1 MRWLVLASILAL
13 ATTTAHAQAT
23 RSNPAFLGI
32 GMHDVHGQPP
42 GGGPVLGP
50 CVIDS
55 ITRGSGAKAAGLAYG
70 DVLRAFDGVPVA
82 NCDAVLHAVQAHEP
96 NDVVTVRVQ
105 RDGRAVELTA
115 QLLSRDEILRRRLVG
130 QPMVATDLYAVG
142 TSASIDLS
150 ELRGKTAIIGWFDA
164 RHCTGCD
171 AVFAKLA
178 AWSRAQAD
186 KPGVTRPVAIAVTA
200 GDRDNPKAEHL
211 PSLDVTLALADRA
224 LYDEFT
230 IPDGERIHFTVVD
243 SRGVI
248 DYVAPVS
255 PTADDVDAALD
266 ELFAAAEQAAHRT
279 LR

>member
-1 MRWLVLASILAL
+1 MRWPALASILAL
-13 ATTTAHAQAT
+13 ATTAAHAQAT

-32 GMHDVHGQPP
+32 GMHDLQGQPP
-42 GGGPVLGP
+42 GGGPALGP
-50 CVIDS
+50 CMIDS
-55 ITRGSGAKAAGLAYG
+55 ITRGSGAKAAGLGYG

-82 NCDAVLHAVQAHEP
+82 NCDGVLRAVQAHEP
-96 NDVVTVRVQ
+96 GDVVKVSVQ
-105 RDGRAVELTA
+105 RDGRVVEVTA

-130 QPMVATDLYAVG
+130 QPIVG
-142 TSASIDLS
+142 TELYGVDAKASIDLS
-150 ELRGKTAIIGWFDA
+150 ALRGKTAIIGWFDA
-164 RHCTGCD
+164 QRCTGCA

-186 KPGVTRPVAIAVTA
+186 KPGIARPIALAVTA
-200 GDRDNPKAEHL
+200 GDRDDVKAAHL
-211 PSLDVTLALADRA
+211 PSLDVPLALAERS

-255 PTADDVDAALD
+255 PTADDVDAVLD
-266 ELFAAAEQAAHRT
+266 ELFAASEQAARRT